1 MFRALALAGLL
12 LLASTASAAGDAHHF
27 LWRVSKGAQVIYLTG
42 SVHVLRA
49 GDYPLPQTIEDT
61 FKSSAG
67 LVEEIDLTKFDPQQ
81 AQLQMMQLG
90 AYPDGHSLKTDL
102 PPVVYQRVVDLAKRQ
117 KVDLANIEPMKPWL
131 ASIVLLDQQLVLSGY
146 DPASGVDIHFSYEA
160 QSAHKP
166 VIGLEQA
173 SFQLGLLAKL
183 SEKAQQD
190 MLVQSL
196 DEAADLQKEMDGL
209 IGAWR
214 NGNTA
219 ALEKELKEEFGG
231 YPEVYQSV
239 LVQRNQAW
247 LPKLEKLMV
256 GGKQYFVVVGALHL
270 VGPDGLLAL
279 FKKDGY
285 TVEQL

>member
-1 MFRALALAGLL
+1 
-12 LLASTASAAGDAHHF
+12 
-27 LWRVSKGAQVIYLTG
+27 
-42 SVHVLRA
+42 
-49 GDYPLPQTIEDT
+49 
-61 FKSSAG
+61 
-67 LVEEIDLTKFDPQQ
+67 
-81 AQLQMMQLG
+81 LQMMQMG

-102 PPVVYQRVVDLAKRQ
+102 PPAVYQRVADLAKRQ

-131 ASIVLLDQQLVLSGY
+131 ASIVLLDRQLVLTGY
-146 DPASGVDIHFSYEA
+146 DPGSGVDIHFSYEA

-183 SEKAQQD
+183 SDKAQQD

-196 DEAADLQKEMDGL
+196 DEATDLQKEMEGL

-214 NGNTA
+214 SGDTA

-247 LPKLEKLMV
+247 LPKLEKLMA

-270 VGPDGLLAL
+270 VGPDGLLEL
-279 FKKDGY
+279 FKKQGY
-285 TVEQL
+285 QIEQL